1 MKNKEQILKVLSS
14 FIENG
19 ILSSQDIKKEILT
32 SLKFQKDD
40 LIEKF
45 DLVSREEFNILR
57 KIVIKQD
64 TIIKKLSKKKILK
77 RQRDLNLQAR
87 VITL

>member
-64 TIIKKLSKKKILK
+64 TIIKKLSKKKNIKKAK
-77 RQRDLNLQAR
+77 RS
-87 VITL
+87 